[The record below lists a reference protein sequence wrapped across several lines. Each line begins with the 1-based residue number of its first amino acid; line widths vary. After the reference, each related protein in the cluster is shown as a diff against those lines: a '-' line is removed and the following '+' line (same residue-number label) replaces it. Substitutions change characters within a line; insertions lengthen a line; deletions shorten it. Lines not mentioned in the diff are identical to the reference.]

1 MDYLKEVDGNLQIKG
16 YNTIKGI
23 NNNLNVDINY
33 ELILVNQNTNQE
45 YSQPLERITDK
56 GQMTIPVISE
66 DNYDYTYSWFVGNIN
81 FDSIPAGDYTLYLKA
96 TSADYYSQ
104 CLVKNIF
111 LNEQVSQYNTKINM

>member
-1 MDYLKEVDGNLQIKG
+1 M
-16 YNTIKGI
+16 
-23 NNNLNVDINY
+23 NVDINY

-111 LNEQVSQYNTKINM
+111 LNEQVITI